1 MFHKNNKGFSL
12 IFAIFLLIVFAIIG
26 TAILT
31 MLTTSYQSSSEDLIS
46 TQAFF
51 LAESGAE
58 IRIFQLISDNDSSEN
73 KNYYFSANSNYRIY
87 THLKKLA
94 DLPDSRELYKVRST
108 GKISTIQRTIKIKFW
123 Y

>member
-1 MFHKNNKGFSL
+1 MFHNNKGFSL

-31 MLTTSYQSSSEDLIS
+31 MLSTSSLSSSEDLIS

-58 IRIFQLISDNDSSEN
+58 IRIFQLISNNDSSQS
-73 KNYYFSANSNYRIY
+73 KSYYFSTNSNYKIY

-94 DLPDSRELYKVRST
+94 DLPDSRKLYKVRST
-108 GKISTIQRTIKIKFW
+108 GKISEIQRTIKIKFW

>member
-1 MFHKNNKGFSL
+1 MFHNNKGFSL

-26 TAILT
+26 AAILT
-31 MLTTSYQSSSEDLIS
+31 MLSTSSLSSSEDLIS

-58 IRIFQLISDNDSSEN
+58 IRIFQLISNNDSSQS
-73 KNYYFSANSNYRIY
+73 KSYYFSTNSNYKIY
-87 THLKKLA
+87 TYLKKLA
-94 DLPDSRELYKVRST
+94 DLPDSRKLYKVRST
-108 GKISTIQRTIKIKFW
+108 GKISAIQRTIKIKFW